1 MTKRRSLVGLLALV
15 VVAGCG
21 STTVTPSASA
31 SLAAVSPSSSPRSA
45 APSSTPTATATAA
58 GTATAKPS
66 PTATPLPTATPVP
79 TAAPT
84 PVPWQSYRSK
94 RFHYKIKYPPGW
106 IVTPG
111 TTKTADQFDD
121 YVAPWVTVYRD
132 TVSGVASVNLTVTR
146 DIAYYKSHY
155 KAKLL
160 SNKPIKLDGWLGRIL
175 TFKGTRDGRTLLMQH
190 IIIAKGRTG
199 YFIDMDGDYDHAAPD
214 KALFKTMYKT
224 WRAT

>member
-1 MTKRRSLVGLLALV
+1 MTTRRPLLGLLALV
-15 VVAGCG
+15 LVAGCG
-21 STTVTPSASA
+21 PATVTPTTSAA
-31 SLAAVSPSSSPRSA
+31 ALAAVSSSPSGQSA
-45 APSSTPTATATAA
+45 APSAVPTATATA
-58 GTATAKPS
+58 TATAKPS
-66 PTATPLPTATPVP
+66 PTATAIPTATPVP

-160 SNKPIKLDGWLGRIL
+160 SNKPIKLDGWSGRIL
-175 TFKGTRDGRTLLMQH
+175 TFKGSRDGRSLLMQH

-199 YFIDMDGDYDHAAPD
+199 YFIDMDGDYADAAAD
-214 KALFKTMYKT
+214 KALFRTMYKT

>member
-1 MTKRRSLVGLLALV
+1 MTTRRPLLGLLALV
-15 VVAGCG
+15 LVAGCG
-21 STTVTPSASA
+21 PATVTPTTSAA
-31 SLAAVSPSSSPRSA
+31 ALAAVSPSPSAQSA
-45 APSSTPTATATAA
+45 APSAVPTATAAA
-58 GTATAKPS
+58 TTKPS
-66 PTATPLPTATPVP
+66 PTATAIPTATPAP
-79 TAAPT
+79 TAPPT

-121 YVAPWVTVYRD
+121 YSAPYAYVSRD

-146 DIAYYKSHY
+146 NIAYYKSHF

-160 SNKPIKLDGWLGRIL
+160 SNKPIKLDGWTGRIL
-175 TFKGTRDGRTLLMQH
+175 TFKGSQDGRTLLLQR
-190 IIIAKGRTG
+190 IIVAKGRTG
-199 YFIDMDGDYDHAAPD
+199 YFIDMDGDYENATAD
-214 KALFKTMYKT
+214 KALFKAIYKT

>member
-1 MTKRRSLVGLLALV
+1 MTNRQTLLGLLAIVL
-15 VVAGCG
+15 VAGCG
-21 STTVTPSASA
+21 PTTVSPTSSTALAAASPSPSAE
-31 SLAAVSPSSSPRSA
+31 SA
-45 APSSTPTATATAA
+45 APTAAPTATATAA
-58 GTATAKPS
+58 PTARSS

-111 TTKTADQFDD
+111 TTKTADQFDE

-132 TVSGVASVNLTVTR
+132 TVAGLASVNLTVTR
-146 DIAYYKSHY
+146 DVAYYKSHY

-175 TFKGTRDGRTLLMQH
+175 TFKGSRDGRTLLMQH
-190 IIIAKGRTG
+190 IIIAKGRIG
-199 YFIDMDGDYDHAAPD
+199 YFIDMDGDYDQAAPD
-214 KALFKTMYKT
+214 KALFRTMYKT